1 MKHIRI
7 KLIPGVF
14 TSLLLL
20 ATCFTASADVN
31 TIQIEIIS
39 APVVPNGIVASEPTE
54 INILVRKDGTPAA
67 STLDPEVFGLQIPVG
82 GRMDVVLG
90 GSFVPNPDFGTH
102 FPGRNIILTTGPQ
115 NPIKPNDEDVS
126 GGFWRVETPV
136 ANTVTVI
143 PRGGVDDNGLA
154 GTRAAAIGFKVIHIR
169 PDTRNRSHSGTPF
182 YNGAAGTIGSVEV
195 SIYDSANVL
204 QAAGM
209 AEIVFPESAGRQ
221 ANLSNLNTR
230 DDNSI
235 NSNTQFQRVA
245 KNTELHATS
254 LPASGT
260 FTDGGPYAPQFL
272 LFDDF
277 GSHDPDQY
285 PTGST
290 LPDVGDASYIP
301 FPGISNLTVENTSQN
316 TVANLMQGDTQI
328 GVIVMSGP
336 AYGEDGKK
344 NSSFHLIGGE
354 ATITQLGNGTLLFV
368 PVKVGR
374 VAGAYTVTVQ
384 MLNGGVASNTII
396 VDD

>member
-7 KLIPGVF
+7 KLISGVF

-20 ATCFTASADVN
+20 ASCFTATADVN
-31 TIQIEIIS
+31 TIQMEIIS
-39 APVVPNGIVASEPTE
+39 APVVANGIVASEPTE
-54 INILVRKDGTPAA
+54 INILVRNNGTPVA
-67 STLDPEVFGLQIPVG
+67 STLDPEVFGLQIPAG

-90 GSFVPNPDFGTH
+90 GSFVPNPDFEGYLPARH
-102 FPGRNIILTTGPQ
+102 IILTTGPQ
-115 NPIKPNDEDVS
+115 NPIKPNNETVS
-126 GGFWRVETPV
+126 GGFWRVDSPN

-143 PRGGVDDNGLA
+143 PRGGAGDKGLI
-154 GTRAAAIGFKVIHIR
+154 GTRAETIGFKVIHIR
-169 PDTRNRSHSGTPF
+169 PNTRNRSHSGTPF

-195 SIYDSANVL
+195 SIYDSENVL
-204 QAAGM
+204 QAAGT
-209 AEIVFPESAGRQ
+209 AKIVFPDSVGRQ

-254 LPASGT
+254 LPANGT

-272 LFDDF
+272 LFDGF
-277 GSHDPDQY
+277 GSHEPDQY

-290 LPDVGDASYIP
+290 LPGDASYIP
-301 FPGISNLTVENTSQN
+301 FPGISNLTVKNTSQN
-316 TVANLMQGDTQI
+316 TVANLMQGDTQV
-328 GVIVMSGP
+328 GVIDMSGP
-336 AYGEDGKK
+336 IYDKNGKK

-374 VAGAYTVTVQ
+374 AAGSYTVTVR
-384 MLNGGVASNTII
+384 MLNGVDASNTII

>member
-1 MKHIRI
+1 MKRIHIKVI
-7 KLIPGVF
+7 SEVF
-14 TSLLLL
+14 ASLLLL
-20 ATCFTASADVN
+20 ASCFTASADVD
-31 TIQIEIIS
+31 TIQMEIIS
-39 APVVPNGIVASEPTE
+39 APVVANGIVASEPTE
-54 INILVRKDGTPAA
+54 INILVRNDETPAA
-67 STLDPEVFGLQIPVG
+67 NTLDPEVFGLQIPAG
-82 GRMDVVLG
+82 GRMEIELSE
-90 GSFVPNPDFGTH
+90 SFIPNPDFEGYLPARH
-102 FPGRNIILTTGPQ
+102 IILTTGPQ
-115 NPIKPNDEDVS
+115 NPIKPNTEIVS
-126 GGFWRVETPV
+126 GGFWRVESPN

-143 PRGGVDDNGLA
+143 PRGGIGDNGLT
-154 GTRAAAIGFKVIHIR
+154 GTRAASIGFKVIHIR
-169 PDTRNRSHSGTPF
+169 PNTRNRSHSGTPF
-182 YNGAAGTIGSVEV
+182 YNGPAGTVGHVDV
-195 SIYDSANVL
+195 RIYDSENAL
-204 QAAGM
+204 QASGT
-209 AEIVFPESAGRQ
+209 AEIIFPDSVGRQ

-285 PTGST
+285 PTGT
-290 LPDVGDASYIP
+290 TFPDVGDASYIP
-301 FPGISNLTVENTSQN
+301 FPGISNLTVKNTSQN
-316 TVANLMQGDTQI
+316 TVANLMQGDTQV

-336 AYGEDGKK
+336 AYDEDGKK

-354 ATITQLGNGTLLFV
+354 ATITQQGNGTLLFV

-374 VAGAYTVTVQ
+374 AEGAYTVTVH
-384 MLNGGVASNTII
+384 MLNGGDASNTII